1 MIPLCTYRL
10 FCISVI
16 TGMLSLKFKVVFN
29 ITFLNIL
36 LQWSQLSFGWSCDL
50 DFFNPAPAGT
60 PKLLQKWLP
69 QPQRQG
75 QAKWLVLLGCNW
87 LDPPSPWGNE
97 LILPPLLLSIKR
109 TQVREK
115 KSETEN
121 SSTNFYLSV
130 QICVYVIGTCT
141 AACSAT
147 NFPPGGAKFS
157 FINSSTAGHNASNW
171 KRTVTSVSTERPAQ
185 SVDILARIMIQ
196 KGKGTK
202 KGAWRF
208 KATFEECFAL
218 RRT

>member
-1 MIPLCTYRL
+1 MYFLFLVFEEKRHSQQWLFNIKYNYICYCSNQMIPLCTYRL

-69 QPQRQG
+69 QPQHQG

-109 TQVREK
+109 TERK
-115 KSETEN
+115 K
-121 SSTNFYLSV
+121 FR
-130 QICVYVIGTCT
+130 
-141 AACSAT
+141 
-147 NFPPGGAKFS
+147 
-157 FINSSTAGHNASNW
+157 NW
-171 KRTVTSVSTERPAQ
+171 KQFHEFLP
-185 SVDILARIMIQ
+185 
-196 KGKGTK
+196 
-202 KGAWRF
+202 
-208 KATFEECFAL
+208 ECTNMCVCNWHL
-218 RRT
+218 HCSLQCH